1 MTSAS
6 PGLHGQRLLVVDA
19 NAARRETIARVLTDI
34 GAVAELASTLHQ
46 ALDLLEETDFNGVI
60 LGERLG
66 DGDGTVLARAIRTSP
81 ALFDLRLVIVSSA
94 APPEGIDAACAWPVS
109 PEELAAAITGP
120 ISRSAGETTEAPVLD
135 LAELESIAGG
145 MTIELVAML
154 RRFGGQAKQL
164 AMEAMAAA
172 TDLDTEAAQGRAH
185 ALKGAAFS
193 AGAMRLGRAAR
204 AFEVAVATS
213 DWDTAAEVD
222 LVGEATALAMA
233 IQALPEPAA

>member
-1 MTSAS
+1 MTSDFPALQ
-6 PGLHGQRLLVVDA
+6 GRRLLVADA
-19 NAARRETIARVLTDI
+19 NAARREAIAGMLNGI

-46 ALDLLEETDFNGVI
+46 ALDILEASEFDGVI

-81 ALFDLRLVIVSSA
+81 ALFELRLVIVSSA

-109 PEELAAAITGP
+109 PEELAVAFTETA
-120 ISRSAGETTEAPVLD
+120 SRREEETSDAPVLD

-145 MTIELVAML
+145 MTIELVGML
-154 RRFGGQAKQL
+154 KRFAGQAEHL
-164 AMEAMAAA
+164 ATEAMTAA
-172 TDLDTEAAQGRAH
+172 TDHDSEAAQGRAH

-204 AFEVAVATS
+204 SFETAVAKS
-213 DWDTAAEVD
+213 DWDTAARVD
-222 LVGEATALAMA
+222 LVGEAQALAQA
-233 IQALPEPAA
+233 IEALPEPAA